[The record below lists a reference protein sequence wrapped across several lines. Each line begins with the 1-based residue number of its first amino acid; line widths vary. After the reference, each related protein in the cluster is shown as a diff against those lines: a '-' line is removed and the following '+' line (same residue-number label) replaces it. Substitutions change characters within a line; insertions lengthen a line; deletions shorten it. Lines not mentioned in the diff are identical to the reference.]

1 MKLQSTN
8 KGFRMLWYETI
19 SQIGGDKRGLLST
32 VDKIYK
38 KYLISRKKRS
48 EESIQDVAMYILQN
62 IPSDDPILHSFRGNY
77 KTIDQCMKCN
87 SAKPTDVVFTS
98 LSLEIVDHF
107 VGRPELINE
116 ICPTCKE
123 TEVKRELRIQYL
135 SQRLCL
141 R

>member
-8 KGFRMLWYETI
+8 KGFRMLWHEII
-19 SQIGGDKRGLLST
+19 SQIGGDKRDLLST
-32 VDKIYK
+32 VDKIYQ

-48 EESIQDVAMYILQN
+48 EDSVQDVAMYILYN
-62 IPSDDPILHSFRGNY
+62 IPTDDPILNSFIGNY
-77 KTIDQCMKCN
+77 KTIDQCMKCH
-87 SAKPTDVVFTS
+87 SAKPTGVVFTS
-98 LSLEIVDHF
+98 LPLEIVDHC
-107 VGRPELINE
+107 VRRPELINE
-116 ICPTCKE
+116 ICSTCKE